1 MKHFVIITKL
11 WGGGSGRFEFS
22 IFFTTFKKQNFYYY
36 SKGEVASRSG
46 RNGPTF
52 GASGNGGSGGGC

>member
-11 WGGGSGRFEFS
+11 WGGAGDLNFIF
-22 IFFTTFKKQNFYYY
+22 FFTTFKKQNFYYH

-46 RNGPTF
+46 RNGPAL